1 MVSLGITG
9 GIGSGKSYVTRIF
22 AALGVPCY
30 DSDMETKKLYEDNET
45 LQHSLIELLG
55 EAVYSNGKLNT
66 SYMASLIFNDRSL
79 LARVNALVH
88 PAVIIHF
95 MHWAARQHAPYVIFE
110 SAILLEL
117 KPPVHMTR
125 VLTVS
130 ADNALRLER
139 VCRRQNIS
147 RDEVLSRMNKQWS
160 DQERESRADFVI
172 SSNEKEALLPK
183 VLAIHNRMLEISHEL
198 NC

>member
-45 LQHSLIELLG
+45 LKYSLIELLG

-66 SYMASLIFNDRSL
+66 AYMASLIFNDRSL
-79 LARVNALVH
+79 LSRVNALVH
-88 PAVIIHF
+88 PVVIIHF
-95 MHWAARQHAPYVIFE
+95 MHWAVRQHAPYVIFE

-130 ADNALRLER
+130 ADKELRLER

-147 RDEVLSRMNKQWS
+147 RDEVLARMNKQWS

-183 VLAIHNRMLEISHEL
+183 VLAIHNRMLEIRHEL